1 MAGTQENSRH
11 CYELCPSNLTMRM
24 RSITSTLLIS
34 LAVSALGCSAASSA
48 DDDDDDVIGSSTA
61 SAFTQ
66 GTALVTTT
74 DLNLRS
80 GPGTSASVLT
90 VLRVGTKVTVTS
102 TPAQGSW
109 RHVTATAGTGWVHEV
124 GLARPL
130 ADGEAG
136 GGGAVSARGQEQMSR
151 LVSYADRNHSG
162 ASRGRCF
169 EYVWRYLSSSG
180 YGNIDS
186 YGDAADMPSAYA
198 RNFAEYMNQPANAA
212 RWGLQRLPLS
222 NPYDA
227 PRGAVVVVAAG
238 SPGTAHP
245 TAGDISVAA
254 GNGRFINDGPSMG
267 YGGSRAAFTS
277 GGGRVLG
284 IFVPR

>member
-1 MAGTQENSRH
+1 
-11 CYELCPSNLTMRM
+11 MRM
-24 RSITSTLLIS
+24 RSITSTLLIC
-34 LAVSALGCSAASSA
+34 LAVSAFGCSAASS
-48 DDDDDDVIGSSTA
+48 DDDDDVIGSSTA

-66 GTALVTTT
+66 GTSLVTTT

-80 GPGTSASVLT
+80 GPGTSASVLA
-90 VLRVGTKVTVTS
+90 VLKAGTKVTVTS

-109 RHVTATAGTGWVHEV
+109 RHVAATAGTGWVHEV
-124 GLARPL
+124 GLARPQ
-130 ADGEAG
+130 DEGEAG
-136 GGGAVSARGQEQMSR
+136 GGGAVSTRGQEQMSR

-254 GNGRFINDGPSMG
+254 GNGRFINDGPNMG
-267 YGGSRAAFTS
+267 YGGSRAAFSS

>member
-1 MAGTQENSRH
+1 
-11 CYELCPSNLTMRM
+11 MRL
-24 RSITSTLLIS
+24 RNIPSTLLICLS
-34 LAVSALGCSAASSA
+34 VFAVGCSASSE
-48 DDDDDDVIGSSTA
+48 DDDDVIESSSA
-61 SAFTQ
+61 SAYTA
-66 GTALVTTT
+66 GTSLVATA
-74 DLNLRS
+74 DMNLRS
-80 GPGTSASVLT
+80 GPGTSASVLA
-90 VLRVGTKVTVTS
+90 VLKAGTKVTVTS
-102 TPAQGSW
+102 TPAQGAW
-109 RHVTATAGTGWVHEV
+109 RHVQSPAGTGWVNQV
-124 GLARPL
+124 GLGPL
-130 ADGEAG
+130 QADGETG
-136 GGGAVSARGQEQMSR
+136 TGGAVSARGQEQMSR
-151 LVSYADRNHSG
+151 LVSYAERNHSG

-186 YGDAADMPSAYA
+186 YGDAPDMPSAYA

-212 RWGLQRLPLS
+212 RWGLRRLPLS

-254 GNGRFINDGPSMG
+254 GNGRFINDGPNMG

>member
-1 MAGTQENSRH
+1 
-11 CYELCPSNLTMRM
+11 MRM
-24 RSITSTLLIS
+24 RKNTFTFLLCLSIS
-34 LAVSALGCSAASSA
+34 AVGCADEASDA
-48 DDDDDDVIGSSTA
+48 DDAAESSSA
-61 SAFTQ
+61 SAFTE
-66 GTALVTTT
+66 GTVLVTTAPV
-74 DLNLRS
+74 NLRT
-80 GPGTSASVLT
+80 GPSTNASVLA
-90 VLRVGTKVTVTS
+90 VLATGTKVTTTS
-102 TPAQGSW
+102 TASQGSW
-109 RHVTATAGTGWVHEV
+109 RHVRSTGGTGWVHESNV
-124 GLARPL
+124 RVEAV
-130 ADGEAG
+130 DGGSDAPQSPTG
-136 GGGAVSARGQEQMSR
+136 VSARGQDQMSR
-151 LVSYADRNHSG
+151 LVSHADRNHSG

-180 YGNIDS
+180 YGNIDE

-198 RNFAEYMNQPANAA
+198 RNFAEYMNKPANAQ

-254 GNGRFINDGPSMG
+254 GNGRFINDGPNMG
-267 YGGSRAAFTS
+267 YGGSAAAFTR

>member
-1 MAGTQENSRH
+1 MKLSRMLH
-11 CYELCPSNLTMRM
+11 VVLFGSLLIANGGCAWEEDVQDEAVDELVTGLSNANGDEEVTAVTATSLKTGAQDA
-24 RSITSTLLIS
+24 STLP
-34 LAVSALGCSAASSA
+34 
-48 DDDDDDVIGSSTA
+48 STEVCKVP
-61 SAFTQ
+61 S
-66 GTALVTTT
+66 
-74 DLNLRS
+74 
-80 GPGTSASVLT
+80 
-90 VLRVGTKVTVTS
+90 GTKVMLRNPTS
-102 TPAQGSW
+102 VGV
-109 RHVTATAGTGWVHEV
+109 HVT
-124 GLARPL
+124 GLLRSAH
-130 ADGEAG
+130 GCG
-136 GGGAVSARGQEQMSR
+136 GKFGGGARVYVFRAHFSGWSAGSGAPASSTGVSARGQDQMNR
-151 LVSYADRNHSG
+151 LVSHADRNHGG

-180 YGNIDS
+180 YGNIDE

-198 RNFAEYMNQPANAA
+198 RNFAEYMNKPANAE
-212 RWGLQRLPLS
+212 RWGLRRLSLT

-254 GNGRFINDGPSMG
+254 GNGRFINDGPNMG
-267 YGGSRAAFTS
+267 YGGSAAAFTR